1 MEKKTLE
8 KHKGHKL
15 SIVTYENPVWNID
28 DKKPICKNISLE
40 CETCNSVLIDFD
52 Y

>member
-1 MEKKTLE
+1 MKITKEKLE
-8 KHKGHKL
+8 NHKGHKIE
-15 SIVTYENPVWNID
+15 IVTYEKDDIVYNIA
-28 DKKPICKNISLE
+28 LE